1 MTSFAARTSFRFTRN
16 AWGSLPLRSCLGRC
30 SLFTRVFAHGGGFI
44 GDFARAGLT
53 GITPES
59 SFPGGEALEW
69 PMVVFHL
76 SFAIIT
82 AALVIGSFAVFDAF
96 QIL

>member
-1 MTSFAARTSFRFTRN
+1 
-16 AWGSLPLRSCLGRC
+16 
-30 SLFTRVFAHGGGFI
+30 
-44 GDFARAGLT
+44 
-53 GITPES
+53 
-59 SFPGGEALEW
+59 
-69 PMVVFHL
+69 MVVFHL